1 MSPRS
6 ADPGVRHALVE
17 AAARLIATE
26 GSAGCT
32 LRRLADDVGTSTM
45 AIYTHFGGMDEVR
58 SEVTKEAFARLSG
71 HMGAVEVTDDP
82 VADLCLIG
90 WAYFTNATEN
100 PNLYRVMFI
109 ERPPSPEATTVA
121 LETFEQLV
129 VAVRR
134 CIDSGAF
141 DPGDANS
148 YATQLWGLVHGLVTL
163 ELAGLLDAGH
173 GVANLIATV
182 RSLFVGY
189 GMDRADVER
198 SLAAAAER
206 VGGPAATGGGR
217 R

>member
-6 ADPGVRHALVE
+6 ADPGIRHALVE

-26 GSAGCT
+26 GSPGCT
-32 LRRLADDVGTSTM
+32 LRRLADEVGTSTM
-45 AIYTHFGGMDEVR
+45 AIYTHFGGMEEVR
-58 SEVTKEAFARLSG
+58 SEVTKEAFARLSR

-100 PNLYRVMFI
+100 PNMYRVMFM
-109 ERPPSPEATTVA
+109 ERPPSDEAATVA
-121 LETFEQLV
+121 LGTFDQLV
-129 VAVRR
+129 AAVRR

-141 DPGDANS
+141 DPGDAPS

-189 GMDRADVER
+189 GMPRDALER
-198 SLAAAAER
+198 SLAVASER
-206 VGGPAATGGGR
+206 VSGAPATGGR
-217 R
+217 RR